1 MKITIKTGNI
11 FDSSCHALVNPVNC
25 VGVMGAGLA
34 KQFKTKFPNNFNK
47 YLLQC
52 WDKTLII
59 GVCFTTTEANKRIV
73 NFPTKFH
80 WKNGS
85 QYDYI
90 QAGLNALVRHIKH
103 YKITSIAIPEL
114 GCGLG
119 GLEFSKIKIMIEET
133 LSILDDEIYVE
144 LYSI

>member
-1 MKITIKTGNI
+1 MKIVTKDGNI
-11 FDSSCHALVNPVNC
+11 FTSSCDALVNPVNC

-34 KQFKTKFPNNFNK
+34 KQFKGIFPENFKK
-47 YLLQC
+47 YQRQC
-52 WDKTLII
+52 WDKTLVI
-59 GVCFTTTEANKRIV
+59 GVCFTTTEANKMII
-73 NFPTKFH
+73 NLPTKFH
-80 WKNGS
+80 YKNGS

-103 YKITSIAIPEL
+103 YKITSIAIPAL

-119 GLEFSKIKIMIEET
+119 GLEFSKVQAMIEET
-133 LSILDDEIYVE
+133 LSVLDEEIYVE